1 MNKFFLIDPLSNPVS
16 SEDIIEFENT
26 KQGKVLNES
35 INREARTKNALFEE
49 DNLKW
54 VSGRVIIKVDME
66 AKNFHTFENGT
77 KIRRERDFN
86 EFNKRITQPVN
97 AYVISAEHIPSGSEI
112 LISHLALHD
121 TNKLISYKPN
131 NNCDVKYFSIPELD
145 CFAWRKKGGE
155 FQPMKNYE
163 FALRVFKPYSG
174 IIEGIEPEII
184 KEILYIATGKL
195 KGKICNVLK
204 ATDYEII
211 YQDDYGKEARLIR
224 IRHSE
229 DETFDREEITC
240 VNQELIKEY
249 KQGKLLIG
257 IDSKTATYGK

>member
-1 MNKFFLIDPLSNPVS
+1 MKYFLKNPLPTSVS
-16 SEDIIEFENT
+16 KKDILNFEKDNQF
-26 KQGKVLNES
+26 KILNAS
-35 INREARTKNALFEE
+35 VSREEKTKNSLLEE
-49 DNLKW
+49 DGLKW
-54 VSGRVIIKVDME
+54 TSGRVIIKVDME

-97 AYVISAEHIPSGSEI
+97 AYVISAENIPGGSEI
-112 LISHLALHD
+112 LISHVALHD
-121 TNKLISYKPN
+121 TNRLLSYKPN

-145 CFAWRKKGGE
+145 CFAWRKGDGE

-184 KEILYIATGKL
+184 KEVLYIASGKL

-204 ATDYEII
+204 ASDYEII
-211 YQDDYGKEARLIR
+211 YQDNFGREGRLIR

-240 VNQELIKEY
+240 VNQALTKEY
-249 KQGKLLIG
+249 KQGNLLIG
-257 IDSKTATYGK
+257 IDSKTATHG